1 MQPITTTARQSA
13 TLRLPRP
20 ASPGPLTSKLAS
32 SIPLPDFLDPYLGHL
47 TPYLSPYVSSLDD
60 LLTSLQLSISPSTP
74 PKSLPDILPVSIGL
88 ASALLALALL
98 AFMRRFFGRS
108 QVLTPDGIPHISG
121 DVTPDPNRL
130 EDFVSIKHGQKEF
143 KLTYPVNAITGGTVS
158 VGDMRE
164 RCSGLT
170 GVDTDR
176 ISLVCAGKNL
186 KDNSATLKSLGIGH
200 AARILLMG
208 STAPVP
214 SDPASDSAAKSKKK
228 KKKSGAKK
236 VATTPEPELRKATPM
251 EKIEAVW
258 DGIVANLM
266 PLMDE
271 FMNSPP
277 ADAVKRADTHRRLSE
292 TMMGEL
298 LKLDSVESGEP
309 DVRARRKGVVKDI
322 QKVLDGLDRVLKEQ
336 TQVDFDLD

>member
-1 MQPITTTARQSA
+1 
-13 TLRLPRP
+13 
-20 ASPGPLTSKLAS
+20 
-32 SIPLPDFLDPYLGHL
+32 
-47 TPYLSPYVSSLDD
+47 
-60 LLTSLQLSISPSTP
+60 
-74 PKSLPDILPVSIGL
+74 
-88 ASALLALALL
+88 
-98 AFMRRFFGRS
+98 
-108 QVLTPDGIPHISG
+108 
-121 DVTPDPNRL
+121 
-130 EDFVSIKHGQKEF
+130 
-143 KLTYPVNAITGGTVS
+143 
-158 VGDMRE
+158 
-164 RCSGLT
+164 
-170 GVDTDR
+170 
-176 ISLVCAGKNL
+176 
-186 KDNSATLKSLGIGH
+186 
-200 AARILLMG
+200 MG

-236 VATTPEPELRKATPM
+236 VATTPEPEPRKTTPM

>member
-1 MQPITTTARQSA
+1 
-13 TLRLPRP
+13 
-20 ASPGPLTSKLAS
+20 
-32 SIPLPDFLDPYLGHL
+32 
-47 TPYLSPYVSSLDD
+47 
-60 LLTSLQLSISPSTP
+60 
-74 PKSLPDILPVSIGL
+74 
-88 ASALLALALL
+88 
-98 AFMRRFFGRS
+98 MRRFFGRS
-108 QVLTPDGIPHISG
+108 QVLTQDGTPHIAG

-130 EDFVSIKHGQKEF
+130 EDYVNIKHGQKEF
-143 KLTYPVNAITGGTVS
+143 KLTYPLNAVTGGTVI
-158 VGDMRE
+158 VGDLRE

-170 GVDTDR
+170 GVEVGR
-176 ISLVCAGKNL
+176 ISLVCAAKNL
-186 KDNSATLKSLGIGH
+186 KDDSATLKSLGIGH

-208 STAPVP
+208 SSAPIP
-214 SDPASDSAAKSKKK
+214 SDPAGDSAAKSKKK

-236 VATTPEPELRKATPM
+236 ATTTGTPEPELRKATPM
-251 EKIEAVW
+251 EMIEAVW

-266 PLMDE
+266 PLMNE

-336 TQVDFDLD
+336 QVQVDFDLD

>member
-1 MQPITTTARQSA
+1 
-13 TLRLPRP
+13 
-20 ASPGPLTSKLAS
+20 
-32 SIPLPDFLDPYLGHL
+32 
-47 TPYLSPYVSSLDD
+47 
-60 LLTSLQLSISPSTP
+60 
-74 PKSLPDILPVSIGL
+74 
-88 ASALLALALL
+88 
-98 AFMRRFFGRS
+98 MRRFFGRS

-143 KLTYPVNAITGGTVS
+143 KLTYPVNAITGGAIS

-164 RCSGLT
+164 RCSSLT

-236 VATTPEPELRKATPM
+236 VATTPEPELRKTTPM